1 MSLNQSAL
9 KQSLLSAF
17 QSMKDGDDTVF
28 AQKVRRRRQRKQFE
42 RESGITACTSLPKG
56 KLAENEFCSAAMG
69 TIITADVGAVSV
81 GAFTGAGNG
90 AITVQA
96 SVCFA
101 IVLAACKTMSN
112 LPAGGNA
119 VLAAQLASG
128 IDAMMSAGSVITT
141 VTGAAVTPVGAS
153 VPLAGSAKGSFIG
166 VSATLIG
173 AFTAAFSAMESMTE
187 NGDDFLAEQI
197 AAAVT
202 SYLSAGIISTQG
214 LAPIAGSVGTGKMT

>member
-28 AQKVRRRRQRKQFE
+28 AQKV
-42 RESGITACTSLPKG
+42 SGAV
-56 KLAENEFCSAAMG
+56 ADYAAMG

-153 VPLAGSAKGSFIG
+153 VPLAGSAKGSFTG
-166 VSATLIG
+166 VSAALIG